1 MFSSIRSLIKPKTRP
16 KIEAVTSRPLKEYL
30 MGFLIKD
37 ANFFRNK
44 SILNYGCG
52 KSNLAADFSQ
62 LDIPCF
68 VVDLDIS
75 SRAFE
80 ESISDR
86 NPVRADGENLPFKD
100 KSFDISLS
108 LASLYQSNL
117 SSQAVILKELM
128 RVTSGTI
135 FIGPIY
141 KDSFNILMSSLKES
155 DFTLIASLPF
165 SHTNLPELITQDSDL
180 LNIQN
185 LYKNTNIFLE
195 PKSDHPTIKTINNK
209 KGCRHVWNYFL
220 YSEKGLGINF
230 LSIPVPK
237 TAILPHILQW
247 SIAQAYAI
255 ITTLKSKIYGN
266 TSIQ

>member
-86 NPVRADGENLPFKD
+86 NPVRADGESLPFKD

-117 SSQAVILKELM
+117 SSQAEILKELM
-128 RVTSGTI
+128 RVTSWTI

-141 KDSFNILMSSLKES
+141 KDSFNVLRSTLIDS

-165 SHTNLPELITQDSDL
+165 SHTKLPELIRQDSDL
-180 LNIQN
+180 LNLEN
-185 LYKNTNIFLE
+185 LYRGVDVFLE
-195 PKSDHPTIKTINNK
+195 PIADHPTLKTTNSKTIVDMY
-209 KGCRHVWNYFL
+209 GTTFC
-220 YSEKGLGINF
+220 
-230 LSIPVPK
+230 
-237 TAILPHILQW
+237 ILKR
-247 SIAQAYAI
+247 
-255 ITTLKSKIYGN
+255 TRN
-266 TSIQ
+266 